1 MKKRKLGLLI
11 GTIALLG
18 VIIATLALWSKHL
31 SPLTPGQYLSVM
43 RSNEVRS
50 VVITARSAA
59 KRLPITTL
67 ITVDG
72 ADHEFPLPHGTTDF
86 GEKYLICSDE
96 FAPYLERLP
105 SYGYELEEQLGSMY
119 HYRNA
124 ELGVLVLV
132 MSQQWHGNMSLFYYE
147 VME

>member
-31 SPLTPGQYLSVM
+31 SPLTPGQYVSVM

-50 VVITARSAA
+50 VIIAARGAT
-59 KRLPITTL
+59 KRSPTTTL
-67 ITVDG
+67 ATVG
-72 ADHEFPLPHGTTDF
+72 GTDHAFPLPHGTTAF

-105 SYGYELEEQLGSMY
+105 SYGYELEEQMGSMY

-124 ELGVLVLV
+124 ELGTLVHI
-132 MSQQWHGNMSLFYYE
+132 MSQQWHGNMSLFYF
-147 VME
+147 VIMS